1 MSLPVQ
7 ADTIFALS
15 SGSLPAGV
23 AVIRVSGPLTK
34 AVLLRHCG
42 ALPAER
48 KAVLR
53 SIASERGELIDR
65 GLVVWFQS
73 PSSFTGEDV
82 AEFHLHG
89 SIAVADAML
98 ASIGAIEGC
107 RLAEP
112 GEFTQRA
119 FLNGRL
125 DLTAAEGLAD
135 LIEARTEMQRRQ
147 ALRNST
153 GEQERLYEGWRHA
166 IVELLAL
173 IEAELDFA
181 DEGDVSSLSVEALVG
196 TAGGLICSID
206 QHLSRYASAEIVRN
220 GYRVVIVGP
229 PNVGKSSLFN
239 HLVQRDAAIV
249 TAIAGTT
256 RDVLEVELSI
266 GGHRVILTDTAGL
279 RQTDDPVELI
289 GIDRARRAAMGS
301 DLVIALRD
309 GEPMHPLAPG
319 IEAEILD
326 VVTKADLHDAG
337 IGSGSLRVSSV
348 TGAGVPELLAAI
360 AERVDR
366 LVDVEEAVPT
376 RRRHVN
382 ALETC
387 RRHLRNVG
395 SVRDT
400 VLNAEELRL
409 AAAALGRLTGRIDV
423 EDILDA
429 VFSRFCIGK

>member
-23 AVIRVSGPLTK
+23 AVIRVSGPFAK
-34 AVLLRHCG
+34 DVLLRHCA

-48 KAVLR
+48 AAVLR
-53 SIASERGELIDR
+53 SINNVHGELIDR
-65 GLVVWFQS
+65 GLVVWFRA
-73 PSSFTGEDV
+73 PFSFTGEDV

-89 SIAVADAML
+89 GAAVVEAML
-98 ASIGAIEGC
+98 SSIGTISGC
-107 RLAEP
+107 RPAEP

-119 FLNGRL
+119 FLNGRM

-147 ALRNST
+147 ALRNSS
-153 GEQERLYEGWRHA
+153 GEQERLYEGWRQA
-166 IVELLAL
+166 IVELLAR

-181 DEGDVSSLSVEALVG
+181 DEGDVASLSGEALEALVG
-196 TAGGLICSID
+196 HLIVSID
-206 QHLSRYASAEIVRN
+206 EHLARYASAEIVRN
-220 GYRVVIVGP
+220 GYRVVIAGR

-266 GGHRVILTDTAGL
+266 GGHRVILADTAGL

-309 GEPMHPLAPG
+309 SELMHPLTPG
-319 IEAEILD
+319 IEAEVLD

-337 IGSGSLRVSSV
+337 IGSGAIRVSSV
-348 TGAGVPELLAAI
+348 TGAGIPELLAAI

-366 LVDVEEAVPT
+366 LVDVAEAVPT
-376 RRRHVN
+376 RQRHVN

-395 SVRDT
+395 AVRDA

>member
-23 AVIRVSGPLTK
+23 AVIRLSGPLATD
-34 AVLLRHCG
+34 VLVRHCG
-42 ALPAER
+42 ALPTER
-48 KAVLR
+48 AVVLR
-53 SIASERGELIDR
+53 AVTDVHGELIDR

-82 AEFHLHG
+82 VEFQLHG
-89 SIAVADAML
+89 SVAVVDAML
-98 ASIGAIEGC
+98 ASIGAIDGC

-135 LIEARTEMQRRQ
+135 LIEARTQMQRRQ
-147 ALRNST
+147 ALHSST

-166 IVELLAL
+166 VVELQAR

-181 DEGDVSSLSVEALVG
+181 DEGDVSSLSGEALEE
-196 TAGGLICSID
+196 TAGRLIGSIE
-206 QHLSRYASAEIVRN
+206 QHLSRFASAEIVRD

-239 HLVQRDAAIV
+239 SLVQRDAAIV
-249 TAIAGTT
+249 TEIAGTT

-279 RQTDDPVELI
+279 RQTDDPVEQI
-289 GIDRARRAAMGS
+289 GIQRAKQAATGA
-301 DLVIALRD
+301 DLVVALRD
-309 GEPMHPLAPG
+309 NEPMHPLTRG
-319 IEAEILD
+319 TEAEVLD
-326 VVTKADLHDAG
+326 VITKADLHDVG
-337 IGSGSLRVSSV
+337 IGSGAIRVSSV
-348 TGAGVPELLAAI
+348 TGAGIPELLAAI
-360 AERVDR
+360 KERVDR
-366 LVDVEEAVPT
+366 FVHVDETVPT
-376 RRRHVN
+376 RQRHVN
-382 ALETC
+382 ALLVC
-387 RRHLRNVG
+387 QRHLRNVRAG
-395 SVRDT
+395 RDS

-409 AAAALGRLTGRIDV
+409 AASALGRLTGRIDV
-423 EDILDA
+423 EDVLDA

>member
-1 MSLPVQ
+1 
-7 ADTIFALS
+7 
-15 SGSLPAGV
+15 
-23 AVIRVSGPLTK
+23 
-34 AVLLRHCG
+34 
-42 ALPAER
+42 
-48 KAVLR
+48 
-53 SIASERGELIDR
+53 
-65 GLVVWFQS
+65 
-73 PSSFTGEDV
+73 
-82 AEFHLHG
+82 
-89 SIAVADAML
+89 
-98 ASIGAIEGC
+98 
-107 RLAEP
+107 
-112 GEFTQRA
+112 
-119 FLNGRL
+119 
-125 DLTAAEGLAD
+125 
-135 LIEARTEMQRRQ
+135 
-147 ALRNST
+147 
-153 GEQERLYEGWRHA
+153 
-166 IVELLAL
+166 
-173 IEAELDFA
+173 
-181 DEGDVSSLSVEALVG
+181 
-196 TAGGLICSID
+196 
-206 QHLSRYASAEIVRN
+206 
-220 GYRVVIVGP
+220 
-229 PNVGKSSLFN
+229 
-239 HLVQRDAAIV
+239 
-249 TAIAGTT
+249 
-256 RDVLEVELSI
+256 VLEVELSI

-289 GIDRARRAAMGS
+289 GMDRARRAAMGS

-376 RRRHVN
+376 RQRHVN

-395 SVRDT
+395 PVRDT